1 MEDPG
6 SQGAAEGSKALAT
19 QRSNLY
25 IPYKEETAATAAATV
40 SSLQGMYRGR
50 LEVLAVSSLK
60 GMYRLERGKNKP
72 GGRRKRRFEISI
84 FSRMSPEIFFFRSVR
99 PENLHVDSPGV
110 VLQGRLA

>member
-40 SSLQGMYRGR
+40 SSLQGMYR
-50 LEVLAVSSLK
+50 
-60 GMYRLERGKNKP
+60 LERGKGGTGGLLHP
-72 GGRRKRRFEISI
+72 GGL
-84 FSRMSPEIFFFRSVR
+84 RS
-99 PENLHVDSPGV
+99 LLS
-110 VLQGRLA
+110 LL